1 MNENGKTV
9 MIVDDSS
16 FLRNKLRKILESHGF
31 SVICEAANGQEA
43 LTQFLKHEPDIITM
57 DIVMPGVDGIETLKK
72 IKAKNPSA
80 IVIMVTSMGLEEK
93 VIASLKAGANN
104 FVVKPFDEG
113 NLIGV
118 LKTAVV

>member
-1 MNENGKTV
+1 MSDNDKTV

-16 FLRNKLRKILESHGF
+16 FLRSKLRKILESHGF
-31 SVICEAANGQEA
+31 SVISEAANGQDA
-43 LTQFLKHEPDIITM
+43 LTEFIKHEPDIVTM

-72 IKAKNPSA
+72 IKAKNPEA
-80 IVIMVTSMGLEEK
+80 VVIMVTSMGLEEK

-113 NLIGV
+113 NLISV
-118 LKTAVV
+118 MKTAVA